1 MTTKWT
7 GMYSERKKTKGQKFG
22 NPKVKMADGERD
34 VKEWINE
41 ANVDCEIYETIEKY
55 GMIRTHERPE
65 IPNEIQE
72 AIQIGVDDRQST
84 IEKASKLQKE
94 AIEGTEKINK
104 EIKKREEEKA
114 KKEKKELEAKIK
126 ELEEKNK

>member
-34 VKEWINE
+34 VREWINE

-114 KKEKKELEAKIK
+114 KKSIKK
-126 ELEEKNK
+126 

>member
-7 GMYSERKKTKGQKFG
+7 GMYSERKKSKGQKFG

-34 VKEWINE
+34 VREWINE

-55 GMIRTHERPE
+55 GMIKTHERPA
-65 IPNEIQE
+65 IPEEIQE
-72 AIQIGVDDRQST
+72 AIQIGVDNRQST

-114 KKEKKELEAKIK
+114 KKEKEELEAKIK